1 MTIIAA
7 ITTSVDGY
15 ITGPNDGPDKG
26 LGEGGERLHYWVFGG
41 PWSYDKEQRGEPT
54 GEDAA
59 YLNEVTAREGAVV
72 IGRNMYEAAGHWGDK
87 NPFGVPLFVVTH
99 RPEEEPATG
108 EFTFVGTFEEA
119 IDRAKEAAGAKD
131 VSIGGGAN
139 VIRQG
144 LDAGIVDE
152 LHIIVAP
159 VILGGGKQLF
169 EDFTKSLDLENL
181 GVRQSRVGDLHQV
194 RGQAVSAAQIQ
205 RSTQTEPNGAR
216 EMIVSRRGTRR
227 GRRDRG
233 PGDEPE
239 RGLHAEGPSGRRD
252 GTARD
257 GLARPDA
264 TRRPRRVLDRVPPAE
279 PRQLPGARE
288 PDHVRDAAL
297 ERRIEPEVVAL
308 RPDPEVPLGP
318 FPVRSRAARRV
329 PLSGP
334 ARVHVRVAGDHLG

>member
-41 PWSYDKEQRGEPT
+41 PWSYDKERRGEPT

-87 NPFGVPLFVVTH
+87 NPFGVPVFVVTH

-159 VILGGGKQLF
+159 VILGGGKPLF

-181 GVRQSRVGDLHQV
+181 GVRQSRMGDLHQV
-194 RGQAVSAAQIQ
+194 RGQAVR
-205 RSTQTEPNGAR
+205 RSGST
-216 EMIVSRRGTRR
+216 V
-227 GRRDRG
+227 
-233 PGDEPE
+233 
-239 RGLHAEGPSGRRD
+239 
-252 GTARD
+252 
-257 GLARPDA
+257 
-264 TRRPRRVLDRVPPAE
+264 RPRRNQTGARDDRVSQGDETWAT
-279 PRQLPGARE
+279 
-288 PDHVRDAAL
+288 
-297 ERRIEPEVVAL
+297 
-308 RPDPEVPLGP
+308 
-318 FPVRSRAARRV
+318 RSRSWGRTRTR
-329 PLSGP
+329 PL
-334 ARVHVRVAGDHLG
+334 R